1 MNTLQ
6 LYISKSSRDNVR
18 LAEINPTDEGR
29 RAAVD
34 MKAAVSMVDYAPSAK
49 MAFFIVVNMP
59 GGYAIHVI
67 RTIPPTRPNHLDATV
82 YIDKNLDVMAEDLEE
97 VLSRVT
103 DIVLAKAVTEKEMAE
118 LNRLFGREYDL
129 CDKAP
134 RIKSSRGKDIALL
147 QYGDNSGRSLGDIL
161 NEGIYRAEWSGYKAV
176 VLLDDSVSTLGN
188 SMVNLDDP
196 EEEPDADEDGPDDD
210 GNAVTQRKAASK
222 SRSYIFSLPISTPDG
237 RTALEF
243 EVESSKPMTHSP
255 VAGFVI
261 SGRPQTGPDAVNRLH
276 KGNSRQ
282 TAANVLWGIAGLA
295 LGMLV
300 MFIAGLLS
308 DGPGSAGPQDSYVE
322 APTAEQADVSKA
334 TEATAYLDNNRIWNR
349 DDMENIDGLAGLFDD
364 MNNYRFEI
372 ITDKWASSLGASKN
386 FAKVIRAA
394 NDAINKNSDPRRA
407 ADHNP
412 TYNRE
417 GDYAISWR
425 GYTYWIDP

>member
-176 VLLDDSVSTLGN
+176 VLLNDSVSTLGN

-210 GNAVTQRKAASK
+210 GNAVTQRKAASSRCLYPLLTAAPRSN
-222 SRSYIFSLPISTPDG
+222 SRS
-237 RTALEF
+237 
-243 EVESSKPMTHSP
+243 
-255 VAGFVI
+255 
-261 SGRPQTGPDAVNRLH
+261 NR
-276 KGNSRQ
+276 Q
-282 TAANVLWGIAGLA
+282 
-295 LGMLV
+295 
-300 MFIAGLLS
+300 
-308 DGPGSAGPQDSYVE
+308 
-322 APTAEQADVSKA
+322 
-334 TEATAYLDNNRIWNR
+334 
-349 DDMENIDGLAGLFDD
+349 
-364 MNNYRFEI
+364 
-372 ITDKWASSLGASKN
+372 
-386 FAKVIRAA
+386 
-394 NDAINKNSDPRRA
+394 
-407 ADHNP
+407 NP
-412 TYNRE
+412 
-417 GDYAISWR
+417 
-425 GYTYWIDP
+425 